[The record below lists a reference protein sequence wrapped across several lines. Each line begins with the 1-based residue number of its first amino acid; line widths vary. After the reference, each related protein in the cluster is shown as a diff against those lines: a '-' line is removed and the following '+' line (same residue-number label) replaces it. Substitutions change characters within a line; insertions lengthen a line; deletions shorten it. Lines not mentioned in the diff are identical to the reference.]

1 MKLTGKV
8 ALVTGASR
16 GIGRATALELAKEG
30 CDVVV
35 NYEKSTDHA
44 EKVVKEIKKLG
55 RKAIAIQ
62 CDVSNEKNVEKMVEQ
77 TNKEFGKIDIL
88 VNNAG
93 IVFDVPF
100 FERTVEQ
107 WKRTLDVNL
116 IGTFLTSKYAAK
128 HMLQQKSG
136 TIINISSTNGI
147 HTYHPD
153 SIDYSASKAGV
164 INATKSMAMQFS
176 PHIRVN
182 AIAPGWIDTDMN
194 KDLPSEYVKTET
206 DKILLKRFAHPEEIA
221 KVIVFLASDDASY
234 VNGSTLLVDGGYL

>member
-1 MKLTGKV
+1 MKLSGKI
-8 ALVTGASR
+8 ALVTGSSR
-16 GIGRATALELAKEG
+16 GIGKATALQLAKEG

-35 NYEKSTDHA
+35 NYEKSESQA
-44 EKVVKEIKKLG
+44 AKVVKEIQKLG
-55 RKAIAIQ
+55 RKSIAIK
-62 CDVSNEKNVEKMVEQ
+62 CDVSNEKQVEQ
-77 TNKEFGKIDIL
+77 MIEKTVSEFRRIDIL

-116 IGTFLTSKYAAK
+116 IGIFLTSKYAAK
-128 HMLQQKSG
+128 HMLKQKSG

-182 AIAPGWIDTDMN
+182 AIAPGWIETEMN
-194 KDLPSEYVKTET
+194 GKLPEDYVKSE
-206 DKILLKRFAHPEEIA
+206 KAKVLLKRFADPREIA
-221 KVIVFLASDDASY
+221 TVVAFLASDDASY
-234 VNGSTLLVDGGYL
+234 MTGSVIVVDGGYP

>member
-1 MKLTGKV
+1 MKLNGKV

-35 NYEKSTDHA
+35 NYEKSADHA
-44 EKVVKEIKKLG
+44 EKVVKDIQKMG
-55 RKAIAIQ
+55 QKAIAVK
-62 CDVSNEKNVEKMVEQ
+62 CDVSDEKQVEKMVEQ
-77 TNKEFGKIDIL
+77 TIKAFGKIDIL

-116 IGTFLTSKYAAK
+116 IGIFLTAKYAAK
-128 HMLQQKSG
+128 HMLKQKSG

-164 INATKSMAMQFS
+164 INATKSMAMQFA

-182 AIAPGWIDTDMN
+182 AIAPGWVETEMN
-194 KDLPSEYVKTET
+194 GKLPADYVKSE
-206 DKILLKRFAHPEEIA
+206 KAKVLLHRFADPKEMA
-221 KVIVFLASDDASY
+221 SVVVFLASDDASY
-234 VNGSTLLVDGGYL
+234 LTGSVIVVDGGYP